1 MTRTE
6 TTVLPRFIVMT
17 AAANMGSKCKGV
29 YKRVAVVEL
38 EEGTTERPKMISD
51 RAKGIKRIV
60 SLADKL
66 NVGKTEKC
74 AFAVALRDAEQMAA
88 KLNA

>member
-1 MTRTE
+1 
-6 TTVLPRFIVMT
+6 
-17 AAANMGSKCKGV
+17 
-29 YKRVAVVEL
+29 
-38 EEGTTERPKMISD
+38 MISD

-88 KLNA
+88 HDEDEADTR